1 MSKKKIN
8 FMCTAFRDG
17 FQSVYGARVFT
28 KDFMPAVAAAK
39 EAGITHFEAGG
50 GARFQSL
57 YFYTNEDAFEM
68 MDEFRRVA
76 GPDANL
82 QTLARGV
89 NVVGLDSQPR
99 DMIKLHAQLFK
110 KHGMTTIRNFDA
122 LNDVN
127 NLIDSGKYIHEAGL
141 KHEVTV
147 TMMSLPEGV
156 TGAHDPDF
164 YEKILRQI
172 LDAGIPYD
180 SVCFKDASGTS
191 TPHNVYET
199 IKRARKMLGPNVK
212 IVFHSHETA
221 GVSIQQYMSAI
232 EAGAD
237 QVDLSMSPCSGGT
250 CQPDIITMW
259 HALRGTEY
267 TLDID
272 INKVREAEKVF
283 ENCMKDY
290 FLPPEATMVNPEI
303 PFFPLPGGALTANTQ
318 MLRDNGLM
326 DKYPQ
331 IVEAMGET
339 VAKGGFGT
347 SVTPVSQF
355 YFQQAFN
362 NVMFGPWKKFAEG
375 YGKMVLGYFGK
386 TPVAPDPEV
395 VKAAAEQMKLEP
407 TTEKAVDINDR
418 DPNKGRAAAEKMLKD
433 AGLPITDENVFIAAA
448 CKDKGILYL
457 TGKAK
462 VNGVRKVSEEAKK
475 EKAAEPAKKAS
486 NGEYTVT
493 VNGAAY
499 AVKLDKD
506 SATVNGVKY
515 PLSIVDGIKAAPA
528 QAQVKRVVTGSQDI
542 NAPMPGLALRFNVKE
557 GDTVKKNDILMVMEA
572 MKMEN
577 EIYAPCDGVVSKIC
591 VKQGDQLQA
600 GDLLMQIGG
609 TVVEEVVAPAQA
621 PAAAAA
627 PQAAPAQTVVTGAVD
642 INAPMPGLA
651 LRFNVKE
658 GDAVKKNDILMV
670 MEAMKMENEIYS
682 PCDGVVSKICVKQGD
697 QLQAGDLLMQIGGT
711 VVEAAPAPQ
720 AAPEPVAE
728 PAPAAPVNSGAKGST
743 VVSAPMP
750 GLALRFNV
758 KVGDVVKEN
767 DLLMV
772 MEAMKMENEIY
783 APAAGTI
790 MSIDVNQG
798 DQLQAGDTLMTIG

>member
-1 MSKKKIN
+1 MSKKKVK

-28 KDFMPAVAAAK
+28 KDFMPAVAAAR

-50 GARFQSL
+50 GARFQAL

-89 NVVGLDSQPR
+89 NIVGLDSQPR
-99 DMIKLHAQLFK
+99 DMIKLHAKLFK

-127 NLIDSGKYIHEAGL
+127 NLIDSGKAIHDAGL

-164 YEKILRQI
+164 YESILKQI
-172 LDAGIPYD
+172 LDADIPFD

-199 IKRARKMLGPNVK
+199 IKRARKLLGPDMN

-221 GVSIQQYMSAI
+221 GVSIAQYFAALD
-232 EAGAD
+232 AGAT
-237 QVDLSMSPCSGGT
+237 QLDLSLSPCSGGT
-250 CQPDIITMW
+250 CQPDVITMW
-259 HALRGTEY
+259 HAMRGTDY
-267 TLDID
+267 TLDVD
-272 INKVREAEKVF
+272 IQKIQEAERVF
-283 ENCMKDY
+283 EDCMKDY
-290 FLPPEATMVNPEI
+290 FLPPEATMVNPNI

-318 MLRDNGLM
+318 MLRDNNLM

-339 VAKGGFGT
+339 VRKGGFGT

-395 VKAAAEQMKLEP
+395 VKLASEQLKLEP
-407 TTEKAVDINDR
+407 TTEKVVDINDR
-418 DPNKGRAAAEKMLKD
+418 DPKKGVEAAKKMLAE
-433 AGLPITDENVFIAAA
+433 AGLEETEENIFIAGA
-448 CKDKGILYL
+448 CKEKGILYL
-457 TGKAK
+457 TGKAH
-462 VNGVRKVSEEAKK
+462 VNGVRKKSQEKK
-475 EKAAEPAKKAS
+475 EEKKAS

-493 VNGAAY
+493 VNGVNY
-499 AVKLDKD
+499 GVKIEKD
-506 SATVNGVKY
+506 SAVVNGVKY
-515 PLSIVDGIKAAPA
+515 PLSIKDGIATSPA
-528 QAQVKRVVTGSQDI
+528 TQSVKKTVVSSSVEVK
-542 NAPMPGLALRFNVKE
+542 APMPGLALRFNVKV
-557 GDTVKKNDILMVMEA
+557 GDTVKKNDILM
-572 MKMEN
+572 
-577 EIYAPCDGVVSKIC
+577 I
-591 VKQGDQLQA
+591 
-600 GDLLMQIGG
+600 
-609 TVVEEVVAPAQA
+609 
-621 PAAAAA
+621 
-627 PQAAPAQTVVTGAVD
+627 
-642 INAPMPGLA
+642 
-651 LRFNVKE
+651 
-658 GDAVKKNDILMV
+658 

-682 PCDGVVSKICVKQGD
+682 PCDGTITAISVNQGD
-697 QLQAGDLLMQIGGT
+697 QLQSGDLLITIGSEAVATET
-711 VVEAAPAPQ
+711 VV
-720 AAPEPVAE
+720 APEVKEEVKAAEAPVSAE
-728 PAPAAPVNSGAKGST
+728 P
-743 VVSAPMP
+743 VSKAEGETEITAPMP

-758 KVGDVVKEN
+758 KVGDAVKKN
-767 DLLMV
+767 DILMI

-783 APAAGTI
+783 SPCDGTVLKI
-790 MSIDVNQG
+790 CVNQG
-798 DQLQAGDTLMTIG
+798 DQIQSGDLMMIIG